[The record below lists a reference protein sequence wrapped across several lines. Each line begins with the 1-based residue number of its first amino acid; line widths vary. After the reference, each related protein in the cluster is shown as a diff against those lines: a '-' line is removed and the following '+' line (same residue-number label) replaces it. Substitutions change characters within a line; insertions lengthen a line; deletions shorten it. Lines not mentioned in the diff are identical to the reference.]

1 MPRRTRGGKIA
12 DRAGGPEAGEGF
24 PGDRSR
30 GSGHRAGGAE
40 AGAGDPG
47 PAPRAAPGSPT
58 AAVALTAVGA
68 LALATSTLLASRG
81 IEPFRTWYFQAA
93 WFPTIALLDGG
104 LALRTGRS
112 PLLGRPRFAVSLF
125 IWSVPT
131 WYVFELLNLRM
142 ADWYYVFV
150 PASLPIRW
158 AGVFAAFATVL
169 PALYLAHRWMA
180 SLGVA
185 RGWSRPTFT
194 VHRRHYAA
202 CVILG
207 VAFLGLSLWRRD
219 AFFPLIWGAA
229 TLLLEPFNH
238 ARDPETSL
246 LGDLARGSWTRIV
259 RLLAGGAA
267 IGLLWESFN
276 ALAGSRWIY
285 TVPGLEHLKLF
296 EMPLPGFLGFPVF
309 ALDGFVIYHAL
320 GHLGAA
326 VPGWTA
332 AGAPDPSPAAAGRPA
347 AGGSRPPVLDPP
359 SRAPRLRP
367 SRALPAVLVALTF
380 CAAVQVGVDHLTIDS
395 TAPRASDLPGLPRPA
410 LERLRAAGGGD
421 ARDLAEADPGEL
433 ARRAGLPEAEARTA
447 VRGARLAAIRGLG
460 TVNAGALWAGG
471 VRSVCDLA
479 SASPGRVRSLVRAVR
494 DDPRAGRPAR
504 VRVWLR
510 AARDACPA
518 GGGHGPSA
526 RGGGSA
532 AAGGRHDGAEL
543 RRD

>member
-1 MPRRTRGGKIA
+1 M
-12 DRAGGPEAGEGF
+12 
-24 PGDRSR
+24 
-30 GSGHRAGGAE
+30 
-40 AGAGDPG
+40 
-47 PAPRAAPGSPT
+47 
-58 AAVALTAVGA
+58 GA
-68 LALATSTLLASRG
+68 LALAASTLLASRG
-81 IEPFRTWYFQAA
+81 MEPFRTWYFQAA

-125 IWSVPT
+125 FWSAPT
-131 WYVFELLNLRM
+131 WYLFELLNLRM

-150 PASLPIRW
+150 PASLPLRW

-185 RGWSRPTFT
+185 RGWSRPTFR
-194 VHRRHYAA
+194 VRRRHYAA

-207 VAFLGLSLWRRD
+207 AAFLGLSLWRRD

-238 ARDPETSL
+238 ARDPATSL

-259 RLLAGGAA
+259 RILAGGAA

-309 ALDGFVIYHAL
+309 ALDGFVIFHAL

-326 VPGWTA
+326 VPGWTTA
-332 AGAPDPSPAAAGRPA
+332 DVAEGA
-347 AGGSRPPVLDPP
+347 AGGERTAVPSP
-359 SRAPRLRP
+359 SRGSRLRP
-367 SRALPAVLVALTF
+367 ARVLPAVLVGLAF
-380 CAAVQVGVDHLTIDS
+380 CAAVQLGVDRLTIDA
-395 TAPRASDLPGLPRPA
+395 TKPRVSDLPGLPRPA
-410 LERLRAAGGGD
+410 LERLRAAGLED
-421 ARDLAEADPGEL
+421 ARDLADADPDAL
-433 ARRAGLPEAEARTA
+433 ARRSDLPEPEVRTA
-447 VRGARLAAIRGLG
+447 VRAARLAALRGVG

-479 SASPGRVRSLVRAVR
+479 SAAPAQVSSLVRAVR

-510 AARDACPA
+510 AAREACP
-518 GGGHGPSA
+518 
-526 RGGGSA
+526 
-532 AAGGRHDGAEL
+532 GGRSGPAATGGRPDRAESE
-543 RRD
+543 DD